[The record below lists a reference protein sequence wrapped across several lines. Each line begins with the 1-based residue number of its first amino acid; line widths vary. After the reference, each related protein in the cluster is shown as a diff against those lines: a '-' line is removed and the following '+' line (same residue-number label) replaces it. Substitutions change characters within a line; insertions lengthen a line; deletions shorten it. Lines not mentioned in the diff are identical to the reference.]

1 LRVAYRLVGEHVVVM
16 TELKADTNS
25 RSRGVAALGSE
36 IGRRP
41 SVVDA
46 PEELGLGLKRR
57 KTDIEI
63 LVIDHVARIT
73 RYR

>member
-1 LRVAYRLVGEHVVVM
+1 
-16 TELKADTNS
+16 
-25 RSRGVAALGSE
+25 VAALGSE

-57 KTDIEI
+57 KADIEI